1 MYSLSR
7 VAGYDAMKAA
17 EEFAFVV
24 TDIEDSTSLSQQD
37 AAGFKQVRRTQS
49 GSPAPRGGAAWL
61 QHNVQP

>member
-1 MYSLSR
+1 
-7 VAGYDAMKAA
+7 MKAA